1 MTRSNIII
9 HNLNCSC
16 QNRPPKKSI
25 RWMQPKNEG
34 DSKNKP
40 QATPNR
46 STGTII
52 HDDKAGSLL
61 FGQLYRPKKKTL
73 VLLSKIISGYWCHP
87 LNSAFECAF
96 TCIHHVITSDLS
108 KQNLPASNRPTVHQS
123 ITEPVPV
130 IKSPKTSIQ
139 FPEDSMQLRLGIWT
153 YEIL

>member
-1 MTRSNIII
+1 
-9 HNLNCSC
+9 
-16 QNRPPKKSI
+16 
-25 RWMQPKNEG
+25 MQPKMEG
-34 DSKNKP
+34 DSKNKT

-46 STGTII
+46 STGPIT

-61 FGQLYRPKKKTL
+61 FGQLYRPKKNTL
-73 VLLSKIISGYWCHP
+73 LLSKSIYCYWCHP

-139 FPEDSMQLRLGIWT
+139 FPTIACSC
-153 YEIL
+153 ILASEPTKYNQHFHFKVA